1 MSHLNL
7 TTTMANAKISKVI
20 KARAN
25 GDKMTDKNE
34 KPYYLIVGEESLID
48 TPEGVKLSTP
58 TSLLYNLELGDKI
71 AAMIEEGKAVLMEA
85 A

>member
-20 KARAN
+20 KHRSSGEA
-25 GDKMTDKNE
+25 MVDKNG
-34 KPYYLIVGEESLID
+34 KQYYLIVGEESLID

-58 TSLLYNLELGDKI
+58 TSLLYNTELGDKI
-71 AAMIEEGKAVLMEA
+71 ATAVEEGKVILMEA